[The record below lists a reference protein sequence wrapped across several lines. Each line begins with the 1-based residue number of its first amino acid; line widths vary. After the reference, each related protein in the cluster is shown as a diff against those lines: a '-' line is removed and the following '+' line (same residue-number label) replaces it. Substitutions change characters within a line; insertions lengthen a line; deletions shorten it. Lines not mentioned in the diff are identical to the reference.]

1 MDGLDLSEDRGQ
13 DPARGADRPTDTF
26 TAWLESVAHGAP
38 RAAGNAGDA
47 RGVLADAA
55 SSLASAFN
63 AAIQVWQ
70 DFDDTAPLRPAGGG
84 GECIDDW
91 LGPVRRE
98 RLLAISQRVQAAAA
112 QMRVSLGNGP
122 DAGNGPD
129 VADAVGFDIA
139 QMQLRAGA
147 SPPDAARVA
156 IALLTA
162 RLVQARTLANG
173 IKDAPTLT

>member
-1 MDGLDLSEDRGQ
+1 MDGLDLSQDRGQ
-13 DPARGADRPTDTF
+13 DPAGGADCPTDTF
-26 TAWLESVAHGAP
+26 TAWLESAAHGAP
-38 RAAGNAGDA
+38 QAAGNAGDA
-47 RGVLADAA
+47 RGVLVDAA
-55 SSLASAFN
+55 GSLASAFN

-70 DFDDTAPLRPAGGG
+70 DFDDTAPLRPAGGA

-91 LGPVRRE
+91 LGQVRRE
-98 RLLAISQRVQAAAA
+98 RLLETAQRVQAAAA
-112 QMRVSLGNGP
+112 QMCACLGS
-122 DAGNGPD
+122 GPD
-129 VADAVGFDIA
+129 VTDAVGFGIA